1 MVLSKPILLIYNMWG
16 IIRWFNEF
24 YFTVASCTGTC
35 ENGGTWNVN
44 SCACDCQSGF
54 TGKHLNYV
62 IMQLCDLEY

>member
-1 MVLSKPILLIYNMWG
+1 MWG

-24 YFTVASCTGTC
+24 YFTVDSCTGTC
-35 ENGGTWNVN
+35 ENSGAWNVN

-54 TGKHLNYV
+54 TGKDLNYV

>member
-1 MVLSKPILLIYNMWG
+1 MWG
-16 IIRWFNEF
+16 IIRWINEF

-54 TGKHLNYV
+54 PGKHLNYV
-62 IMQLCDLEY
+62 IMQLVVFPG